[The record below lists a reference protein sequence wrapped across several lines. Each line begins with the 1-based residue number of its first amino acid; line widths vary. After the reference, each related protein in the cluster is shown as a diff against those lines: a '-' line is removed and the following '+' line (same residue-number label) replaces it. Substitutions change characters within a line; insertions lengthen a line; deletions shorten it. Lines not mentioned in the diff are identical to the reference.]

1 MSRLVNR
8 GGAATGGTFSIVFAK
23 QSVRTSH
30 YKPAPIPEPCWSA
43 IDNAKGRLLMRKRI
57 HFFTLLAIAVVGM
70 FTLSA
75 CGGGG
80 GGNHPTV
87 NDIVVLPGSASVPV
101 SQTAQFSA
109 FLNGVST
116 SASWT
121 ASGGTIDA
129 SGVFTA
135 PSSPGNVTITA
146 TSGSNTGTTSVS
158 VVASQTLVVNPAA
171 LTISAGA
178 MQPFAVT
185 PSAVVTWSV
194 NGTAFGD
201 CVAPPVGSTTQC
213 HGVIDGNGNYT
224 APLSPPTGGTVTIG
238 AAAGGNS
245 GTSTATVLYS
255 AASLTTTTLGT
266 GQYALAF
273 SGVDFQNGFPVDVV
287 GSIQTNS
294 TLGSITGGEIDF
306 NTGTFGLGSSVPVTG
321 GTFQVGPLDGRTS
334 IVVTLATNSFAA
346 SLNLQAT
353 LATNQHA
360 LLIDFDTDD
369 TGSGTLDAQNVNAFT
384 PLNGRF
390 AYQYFGSD
398 TFGNPVSV
406 AGTFVAN
413 GFNSIQINNPNSP
426 VNVQDLTYV
435 PLNSN
440 TFTVVTNDISL
451 NGSYT
456 NPDSFGRGT
465 ITMNSTS
472 LATLNF
478 AYYVI
483 DQTHLKLVEI
493 DPSQTYV
500 LFGEAYST
508 PTATTLLNGGV
519 ALTFGGAANNAP
531 YAGGAVFAINGATV
545 NSGGALDINN
555 SGGVGQQI
563 NSNITSG
570 SYANVLAAGNVPA
583 RFTLSLSTSK
593 GTIEFAAYT
602 FVTPAATGAELVEI
616 DTTNN
621 NNVDGATGTAYERGG
636 VSTVQGSFALNL
648 SGIGSS
654 RNQVAFEQDIAGQL
668 GLVNNSTTLTGTL
681 DINNGGPIP
690 GLPVNSTSILNAATA
705 NGRGT
710 AQVNVS
716 SSGVSAKFNL
726 VYYQIDSNTAL
737 LLDADLNRVA
747 NGILVRQF

>member
-1 MSRLVNR
+1 
-8 GGAATGGTFSIVFAK
+8 
-23 QSVRTSH
+23 
-30 YKPAPIPEPCWSA
+30 
-43 IDNAKGRLLMRKRI
+43 MRKRI
-57 HFFTLLAIAVVGM
+57 HFYALLAIAVVGM

-75 CGGGG
+75 CSSGGG

-109 FLNGVST
+109 FLNGAST
-116 SASWT
+116 SATWT
-121 ASGGTIDA
+121 ASGGTIDG

-135 PSSPGNVTITA
+135 PSSAGNVTITA
-146 TSGSNTGTTSVS
+146 TSGSDTGTTTVN

-178 MQPFAVT
+178 MQSFTVT
-185 PSAVVTWSV
+185 PSAVVAWSV
-194 NGTAFGD
+194 NGVAFGD
-201 CVAPPVGSTTQC
+201 CVAPLVGSVTQC
-213 HGVIDGNGNYT
+213 HGTIDGNGNYT

-238 AAAGGNS
+238 AAVGGNS

-273 SGVDFQNGFPVDVV
+273 SGIDFQNGFPVDVV

-294 TLGSITGGEIDF
+294 TLGTITGGEIDF
-306 NTGTFGLGSSVPVTG
+306 NTGTFGTASTVPVTG

-360 LLIDFDTDD
+360 LLIDFDAAD
-369 TGSGTLDAQNVNAFT
+369 TGSGTLDAQNLTSFGAGLTNRYSFS
-384 PLNGRF
+384 
-390 AYQYFGSD
+390 YFGLD
-398 TFGNPVSV
+398 QNLNPVTV
-406 AGTFVAN
+406 AGTFLASN
-413 GFNSIQINNPNSP
+413 NSCLPINNANSP
-426 VNVQDLTYV
+426 VNTQDFTYV

-440 TFTVVTNDISL
+440 TLTVVTNDITLS
-451 NGSYT
+451 GSCT
-456 NPDSFGRGT
+456 NPDSTFGRGT
-465 ITMNSTS
+465 ITMNSDDLGTI
-472 LATLNF
+472 NF
-478 AYYVI
+478 SYYMI

-493 DPSQTYV
+493 DPAQPYV
-500 LFGEAYST
+500 LYGEAYGS
-508 PTATTLLNGGV
+508 PLATTPLNGGV

-531 YAGGAVFAINGATV
+531 YAGGAVFAINGATI

-555 SGGVGQQI
+555 SGGAGAQ
-563 NSNITSG
+563 NNATITG
-570 SYANVLAAGNVPA
+570 GGYANVLTAANVPA
-583 RFTLSLSTSK
+583 RFTLSLTTSK
-593 GTIEFAAYT
+593 GTILFAAYT

-616 DTTNN
+616 DTN
-621 NNVDGATGTAYERGG
+621 NNVDGATGTAYQRGG

-648 SGIGSS
+648 SGVGSS
-654 RNQVAFEQDIAGQL
+654 KNQAAFEQDIVGQL

-681 DINNGGPIP
+681 DINNGGPIS
-690 GLPVNSTSILNAATA
+690 GLPVNSTSILNAATS

-726 VYYQIDSNTAL
+726 VYYQVDSNTAL

-747 NGILVRQF
+747 NGMLIRQF

>member
-1 MSRLVNR
+1 
-8 GGAATGGTFSIVFAK
+8 
-23 QSVRTSH
+23 
-30 YKPAPIPEPCWSA
+30 
-43 IDNAKGRLLMRKRI
+43 MRKRI

-75 CGGGG
+75 CSSGGGG
-80 GGNHPTV
+80 SHPTV
-87 NDIVVLPGSASVPV
+87 NDIVVLPGSSSVPV

-109 FLNGVST
+109 FLNGAST
-116 SASWT
+116 SVTWT
-121 ASGGTIDA
+121 ASGGTIDG

-146 TSGSNTGTTSVS
+146 TSGSDTGSTSVS

-178 MQPFAVT
+178 MQSFTVT

-201 CVAPPVGSTTQC
+201 CVAPPVGSITQC

-238 AAAGGNS
+238 AASGGNS

-255 AASLTTTTLGT
+255 SASLTTNTLGT
-266 GQYALAF
+266 GQYAVAF
-273 SGVDFQNGFPVDVV
+273 TGIDLTAGFPFDVA
-287 GSIQTNS
+287 GSIVTNS
-294 TLGSITGGEIDF
+294 SAGSTTGTITGGEMDLNAPVF
-306 NTGTFGLGSSVPVTG
+306 SPNGTAVQIPVSGGS
-321 GTFQVGPLDGRTS
+321 FQVGALDGRTT
-334 IVVTLATNSFAA
+334 ILLTLASNSVAQSFT
-346 SLNLQAT
+346 LQAT

-360 LLIDFDTDD
+360 LLIDFDAAD
-369 TGSGTLDAQNVNAFT
+369 TGSGTLDAQNVT
-384 PLNGRF
+384 TLTTKLNGRF

-413 GFNSIQINNPNSP
+413 GSNSIQINNPNSP
-426 VNVQDLTYV
+426 VNTQDLTYV

-440 TFTVVTNDISL
+440 TLTVVTNDISL
-451 NGSYT
+451 TGSYT
-456 NPDSFGRGT
+456 TPDSFGRGA
-465 ITMNSTS
+465 IFMSSTPLS
-472 LATLNF
+472 TLSF

-737 LLDADLNRVA
+737 LLDADTDRVA

>member
-1 MSRLVNR
+1 
-8 GGAATGGTFSIVFAK
+8 
-23 QSVRTSH
+23 
-30 YKPAPIPEPCWSA
+30 
-43 IDNAKGRLLMRKRI
+43 MRKRI
-57 HFFTLLAIAVVGM
+57 HFFALLAIAVVGM

-75 CGGGG
+75 CGSGGG
-80 GGNHPTV
+80 ANHPTV
-87 NDIVVLPGSASVPV
+87 NDIVVLPGSSSVPV

-121 ASGGTIDA
+121 ASGGTIDS

-178 MQPFAVT
+178 MQSFAVT

-360 LLIDFDTDD
+360 LLIDFDTND
-369 TGSGTLDAQNVNAFT
+369 TGSGTLDAQKPTAFAN

-390 AYQYFGSD
+390 AYQYFGTD
-398 TFGNPVSV
+398 TNLNPVSV
-406 AGTFVAN
+406 AGTFLASN
-413 GFNSIQINNPNSP
+413 NSIPVNNPNSP
-426 VNVQDLTYV
+426 VNAQDLTYV

-440 TFTVVTNDISL
+440 TFTVVTNDITLSGL
-451 NGSYT
+451 YT
-456 NPDSFGRGT
+456 APDSFGRGT
-465 ITMNSTS
+465 ITMSSTP

-478 AYYVI
+478 AYYMI

-493 DPSQTYV
+493 DTSQTYV

-508 PTATTLLNGGV
+508 PTATTPLNGGV

-737 LLDADLNRVA
+737 LLDADTDRVA